1 MDQCEA
7 LKKSGKPCTRAA
19 EYKYDGR
26 EICEKHWKTF
36 PKNVRKECCRRI
48 KAMEEFTPILS
59 HVVKQ
64 VIKHKRMSYRKMAEL
79 VHEAADVTGTLNKKE
94 RKDLIRIVITSVKL
108 RRETP
113 PEKESMAL
121 KAIGDMI
128 KEICFAI

>member
-1 MDQCEA
+1 
-7 LKKSGKPCTRAA
+7 
-19 EYKYDGR
+19 
-26 EICEKHWKTF
+26 
-36 PKNVRKECCRRI
+36 
-48 KAMEEFTPILS
+48 
-59 HVVKQ
+59 
-64 VIKHKRMSYRKMAEL
+64 MSYRKMAEL